1 MSVNL
6 ELEAGSQFGLEV
18 HSQLPGTSPLLLMS
32 FWVGQELSQKNL
44 GKLSLASLGDL
55 ALPP

>member
-18 HSQLPGTSPLLLMS
+18 HSQLLSLLLS
-32 FWVGQELSQKNL
+32 ADEFLWVGQELSQKNL
-44 GKLSLASLGDL
+44 ENLSLASLGDL
-55 ALPP
+55 PLPP

>member
-18 HSQLPGTSPLLLMS
+18 HSQLLLLS
-32 FWVGQELSQKNL
+32 TTAPDEFWVGQELSQKNL
-44 GKLSLASLGDL
+44 ENLSLASLGDL

>member
-44 GKLSLASLGDL
+44 GKSEFGELGDL
-55 ALPP
+55 SLPP

>member
-18 HSQLPGTSPLLLMS
+18 HSQLPGVLLYWADE
-32 FWVGQELSQKNL
+32 FL
-44 GKLSLASLGDL
+44 GRTRTFAKESCWTSLASLGDL
-55 ALPP
+55 PLPP